1 MKKFNE
7 NHVLYLEMSEAGLSK
22 YGHRYFSVKP
32 SRIDPL
38 GPLPVMYMAN
48 RAWEYN
54 PQTNEVRWIKNRYLG
69 LMAPIDKRE
78 FLLVQVAATPLKP
91 QWI

>member
-1 MKKFNE
+1 MKKFDE
-7 NHVLYLEMSEAGLSK
+7 NSVLYLEMGPAGVAH

-32 SRIDPL
+32 SRVDPL
-38 GPLPVMYMAN
+38 ASVPVMYMAD

-54 PQTNEVRWIKNRYLG
+54 TKTNEVKWIKNRYLG

-78 FLLVQVAATPLKP
+78 FLLVQVAATPIKP
-91 QWI
+91 RWP